1 MKVAIIVFPGSNCDR
16 DAFVALESI
25 LGSAPLLIWHKDTKI
40 PDVDLV
46 ILPGGC
52 SYGDYLRAGAMAA
65 NSPILNEVVHKAK
78 KGIHI
83 LGICN
88 GFQILTECE
97 LSPGALIRNSGIS
110 FICRDV
116 DLRVE
121 NIESKFLHKYKSKQI
136 IRIPIAHHDGNYI
149 ADEKT
154 LNDLEENNLIALRYC
169 SPSGEIDNNTNPNG
183 SNRNIAG
190 ILNKNLNVLGM
201 MPHPER
207 LIDKKLGGVDGK
219 ALFEG
224 LFEVMS

>member
-1 MKVAIIVFPGSNCDR
+1 M
-16 DAFVALESI
+16 
-25 LGSAPLLIWHKDTKI
+25 
-40 PDVDLV
+40 
-46 ILPGGC
+46 
-52 SYGDYLRAGAMAA
+52 
-65 NSPILNEVVHKAK
+65 
-78 KGIHI
+78 
-83 LGICN
+83 
-88 GFQILTECE
+88 
-97 LSPGALIRNSGIS
+97 
-110 FICRDV
+110 

-121 NIESKFLHKYKSKQI
+121 NTESKFLHKYKSNQI

-154 LNDLEENNLIALRYC
+154 LNNLEENNLIALRYC

-183 SNRNIAG
+183 SDRNIAG

-224 LFEVMS
+224 LFEAMS